1 MLDDLTSFIAAT
13 TGLAVSSVESARP
26 PRGGVLHGFACPPDA
41 RTDAWRRLRSE
52 FSRTGLW
59 PFVSHQRPTDWDWDE
74 TRSGAQHV
82 AEPAGHRPVLERLL
96 AEQSGQLRL
105 GVPGAGPPADGLDA
119 LVESLTRAIGDGAA
133 PARGLDPDEV
143 FARPPG
149 WICLAPVADP
159 SGLPELLDAPD
170 TVNWTSDAPDATLGY
185 ADHSAVL
192 REWNVRYGA
201 VPYQIGSRTLVLA
214 VKHPPVSRRETA
226 RVALEQFAYCP
237 DLEQVL
243 GGPVAIAQRQAGAD
257 RWFFHWD

>member
-1 MLDDLTSFIAAT
+1 MRDDLTPFIAAT
-13 TGLAVSSVESARP
+13 TGLAVSSVESARS

-41 RTDAWRRLRSE
+41 CTDAWRRLRAE
-52 FSRTGLW
+52 FPRTGLW
-59 PFVSHQRPTDWDWDE
+59 PFVSHQRPTDWEWDE
-74 TRSGAQHV
+74 TRSGAQHS
-82 AEPAGHRPVLERLL
+82 ADPTGRHPVLERLMT
-96 AEQSGQLRL
+96 EQADHLRL
-105 GVPGAGPPADGLDA
+105 GVPGAGQSADGLDA
-119 LVESLTRAIGDGAA
+119 LLESLTRVIGEASE
-133 PARGLDPDEV
+133 PARALDPDEV

-149 WICLAPVADP
+149 WICLTPVADP

-170 TVNWTSDAPDATLGY
+170 TVNWTADSPDATLGY

-201 VPYQIGSRTLVLA
+201 VPCQIGSRALVLA

-243 GGPVAIAQRQAGAD
+243 GGPVEIAQRQAGAD
-257 RWFFHWD
+257 RWFFRWD